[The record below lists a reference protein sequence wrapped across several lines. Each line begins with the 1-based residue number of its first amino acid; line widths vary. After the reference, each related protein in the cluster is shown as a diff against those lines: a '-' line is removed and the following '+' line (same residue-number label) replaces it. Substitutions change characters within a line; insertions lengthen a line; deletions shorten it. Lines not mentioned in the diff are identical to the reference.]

1 MCVAVCNRLA
11 YPTLQRVYIS
21 RVVMWNPSDRRK
33 GDSVG
38 KTVHIVCIL
47 YYINIITYSWLKS
60 HICVH
65 GIIIRAT
72 YIMYHVYV
80 MCDYNELIQMSNM
93 LHTYIVIGCGVGVCY
108 NAIWP
113 KCVRRIYI
121 DTPSHHYVSHA
132 RDKLMEWGHESVMER
147 SVGSV
152 GLNMRML
159 HASAL
164 VGARLNK

>member
-1 MCVAVCNRLA
+1 MRAWYHNTR
-11 YPTLQRVYIS
+11 
-21 RVVMWNPSDRRK
+21 
-33 GDSVG
+33 
-38 KTVHIVCIL
+38 
-47 YYINIITYSWLKS
+47 NI
-60 HICVH
+60 
-65 GIIIRAT
+65 
-72 YIMYHVYV
+72 YHVYV

-147 SVGSV
+147 SVGSG
-152 GLNMRML
+152 GLIMHMF

-164 VGARLNK
+164 VSARWINSHILYGCSTDWEQNKSTITNLFIPDSSSDPNYAVVGLARPNADPPATGWVPESREVNNRTT